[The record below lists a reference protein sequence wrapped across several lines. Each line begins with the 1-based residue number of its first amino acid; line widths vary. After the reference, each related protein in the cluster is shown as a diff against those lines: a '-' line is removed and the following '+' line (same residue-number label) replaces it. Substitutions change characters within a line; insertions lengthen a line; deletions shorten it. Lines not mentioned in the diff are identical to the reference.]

1 MFKEIHKGDL
11 TAYDI
16 LYLEERYSTSQAD
29 GRYSEDL
36 DAVVISAI
44 RLDGSDI

>member
-16 LYLEERYSTSQAD
+16 SYLEEYHSTSQDD
-29 GRYSEDL
+29 GRNSEDL

-44 RLDGSDI
+44 RLDGE